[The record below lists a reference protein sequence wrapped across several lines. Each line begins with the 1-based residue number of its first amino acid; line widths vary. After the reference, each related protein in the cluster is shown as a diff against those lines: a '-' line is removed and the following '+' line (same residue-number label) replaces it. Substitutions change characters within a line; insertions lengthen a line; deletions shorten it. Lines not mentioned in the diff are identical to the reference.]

1 MNARLAGER
10 PSPMGCIFRR
20 CLAKIVDVGLFAL
33 ASYLAAN
40 LIQPDLL
47 RFDAVVPAFLSVL
60 WVLGFI
66 ISIDIAF
73 VLVFGRTPG
82 EMLTRIRVLTLE
94 EERLSYSQRQDRTTD
109 AFIDGTLGCISLLS
123 RFWRREPAVYDKGCS
138 VCFEQ
143 LSRQRLMLTALGLMM
158 ALALTGVASVV
169 IGVKGIENF
178 APPALVQLLAQIGFD
193 VQKRW
198 VNPLTGRAVLLP
210 VGWNVVQTLHSNSS
224 GVWRINFASMETDD
238 PWLVK
243 LAVMPGQIVF
253 TPPDE
258 ATSVQN
264 LDLILGGALEVDYN
278 PATLNP
284 RDYVTGAA
292 RLDLLYPA
300 QLASGETGPNKT
312 GAAIAWFSNKENAWA
327 VGVVHPLTG
336 SPELKEQGYRL
347 AFDLMRSTGVSQ

>member
-20 CLAKIVDVGLFAL
+20 CLAKIVDVGLFTL

-47 RFDAVVPAFLSVL
+47 RFDAVVPAFLSTL

-94 EERLSYSQRQDRTTD
+94 DERLSYSQRQDRTTD
-109 AFIDGTLGCISLLS
+109 AFIDGTLGCIALLS
-123 RFWRREPAVYDKGCS
+123 RFWRREPAAYDKGCS

-143 LSRQRLMLTALGLMM
+143 LSRQRLMLTALGLAM
-158 ALALTGVASVV
+158 ALALISVASVV
-169 IGVKGIENF
+169 IGVKGIETF
-178 APPALVQLLAQIGFD
+178 APARLVQLLAQIGFD

-198 VNPLTGRAVLLP
+198 VNPLTGRVVLLP
-210 VGWNVVQTLHSNSS
+210 VGWNVVQTLHCSS
-224 GVWRINFASMETDD
+224 TGVWRISFASMQTTD

-243 LAVMPGQIVF
+243 LAVLPGQIVF
-253 TPPDE
+253 TPPDD
-258 ATSVQN
+258 ATSVDS
-264 LDLILGGALEVDYN
+264 LDLILDVSLEVRYD

-284 RDYVTGAA
+284 RAEITGPA
-292 RLDLLYPA
+292 RLDLLYGA
-300 QLASGETGPNKT
+300 QLTADETGPDKT
-312 GAAIAWFSNKENAWA
+312 GAAIAWFSDKENAWA
-327 VGVVHPLTG
+327 VGFMHPTQGL
-336 SPELKEQGYRL
+336 SELKEQGYQL
-347 AFDLMRSTGVSQ
+347 AFDLVRSTGASQ